1 MIGYSFT
8 SKITPAFETY
18 PGSRLTLQTLMKQI
32 QEHSNSNQPFVD
44 HTKFCPTW
52 GYILQHSA

>member
-52 GYILQHSA
+52 G